1 MQCAIYRSSR
11 KQDTYLYLAAKDD
24 FSCVPENLLQLLGK
38 TLHVMD
44 LELHPER
51 RLAQE
56 DAVEVLQNLQQRGWH
71 LQMPSEEEWPGNRVS
86 H

>member
-56 DAVEVLQNLQQRGWH
+56 DAVEVLQNLQQRGLH
-71 LQMPSEEEWPGNRVS
+71 LQMPSQEEWPGNCVS